1 MKKHKYLFVACLS
14 LFPVMAVAGNDTL
27 HEIMEVPSATNIN
40 KNRLY
45 KGKVVDDRTSE
56 PLVGATVKV
65 KGSTIGT
72 ITDIDGN
79 FALDIPD
86 NISPIVFE
94 VSYMGYASKEAAP
107 AKTTGFT
114 IRLAEDSQTLEEV
127 QIIAY
132 GKQSKMSVTA
142 AISSID
148 TKELLKS
155 PSGSVAN
162 ALSGAVTGLSSIQPS
177 GQPGAENPSIYIR
190 GTGSLSDE
198 LSKPLILVDG
208 VERSFFQ
215 MDSHEIESIT
225 VLKDAASTAVFGVRG
240 ANGVVL
246 VTTRRGVSGKPGISL
261 NSSFGLTQALR
272 NLKGVD
278 SYTYATLY
286 NEAQLSDNP
295 SLTESQLGFSPFVID
310 MFRTNEDPIMFPNV
324 DWNDYLFK
332 NLAWQTQHNL
342 TLSGGGERF
351 RYFVSLGYLLQD
363 GMLKQLGESYDP
375 NYQYKR
381 FNYRSNVDIDI
392 TKSTLLKVNIGGH
405 VGAKREPRTDELWRK
420 VLWSTPFSS
429 PGIVDGKLISNIYS
443 NRYISIGE
451 RSCPLDYYYNYG
463 YNVDTDNVLNLD
475 LALEQ
480 KLDFITPGL
489 SMNIKGAYNTNYN
502 VKASRTPSGAD
513 SMCTPIYLGSIETPG
528 MDFWDPR
535 FDRTIVYQTDG
546 VSGLH
551 EQMSYGEEV
560 GRGRNWYGEFS
571 LNYSR
576 SFGDHDVSALFLYN
590 QSKKYYPETKIDGK
604 VFYMDIPT
612 AYVGYVGRMTYAYKK
627 RYMVDLNAGYNGSEN
642 FAPDKRFGFFPAVSA
657 GWILS
662 EEKFMK
668 KQKVIDFLKLRASY
682 GIVGNDKME
691 NARFLYMA
699 GAWSGYNTVAKGQ
712 GSWQFGKDGGTG
724 LLPDAKENTMGNPD
738 VTWEKVAKQNYGID
752 LKMFDSRLSL
762 TADVFFEKRKDILS
776 TRNTLPA
783 ITDINLP
790 KINLGKVNN
799 HGYELSLGWNDRAGK
814 VDYWLKANVSY
825 AKNKIIYMDEV
836 VPNEPYMAETG
847 RSTGLTYGYI
857 FDRFLQ
863 KDDFDADGNLK
874 KDENGRQI
882 LPQMA
887 LGTPRP
893 GDALFKDLN
902 GDGVINGDDKTRFG
916 YAERPDY
923 VFGFLGGLKWKNF
936 EFSMQWTAA
945 MNASRILDG
954 EYRNAFGSTNS
965 RMLLKFLADGRW
977 TEENPNSRF
986 PRLTFMNKSH
996 YLQTSDLWLM
1006 NGSYLR
1012 LKTAEISY
1020 TLPQKDF
1027 LKKVGIESVRFYCN
1041 GYNLLTLFSDLN
1053 DIDIDPEGV
1062 TDGGNNNYPNIRIYN
1077 FGVNISF

>member
-246 VTTRRGVSGKPGISL
+246 VTTRRGVSGKPVISL

-392 TKSTLLKVNIGGH
+392 AKSTLLKVNIGGH

-857 FDRFLQ
+857 FDRLLQ

-916 YAERPDY
+916 YAQRPDY
-923 VFGFLGGLKWKNF
+923 VFGFLGGLKWKNL

-945 MNASRILDG
+945 MNASRVLDG

-1020 TLPQKDF
+1020 TLPRKDF

>member
-246 VTTRRGVSGKPGISL
+246 VTTRRGVSGKPVISL

-324 DWNDYLFK
+324 DWNDDLFK

-392 TKSTLLKVNIGGH
+392 TQSTLLKVNIGGH

-451 RSCPLDYYYNYG
+451 RSCPLDNYYNYG

-502 VKASRTPSGAD
+502 VKAARTPSGAD

-738 VTWEKVAKQNYGID
+738 VTWEKVAKQDYGIE

-847 RSTGLTYGYI
+847 RSTGVTNGYI

>member
-246 VTTRRGVSGKPGISL
+246 VTTRRGVSGKPVISL

-965 RMLLKFLADGRW
+965 RMLLKFLADERW

>member
-246 VTTRRGVSGKPGISL
+246 VTTRRGVSGKPVISL

-272 NLKGVD
+272 NLKGMD

-668 KQKVIDFLKLRASY
+668 KQKVIDFLKLRPSY

>member
-246 VTTRRGVSGKPGISL
+246 VTTRRGVSGKPVISL

-392 TKSTLLKVNIGGH
+392 AKSTLLKVNIGGH

-799 HGYELSLGWNDRAGK
+799 HGYELSLGWNDQAGK

-965 RMLLKFLADGRW
+965 RMLLKFLADERW

>member
-1 MKKHKYLFVACLS
+1 M
-14 LFPVMAVAGNDTL
+14 
-27 HEIMEVPSATNIN
+27 
-40 KNRLY
+40 
-45 KGKVVDDRTSE
+45 
-56 PLVGATVKV
+56 
-65 KGSTIGT
+65 
-72 ITDIDGN
+72 
-79 FALDIPD
+79 
-86 NISPIVFE
+86 FE

-246 VTTRRGVSGKPGISL
+246 VTTRRGVSGKPVISL

-916 YAERPDY
+916 YAQRPDY
-923 VFGFLGGLKWKNF
+923 VFGFLGGLKWKNL

-945 MNASRILDG
+945 MNASRVLDG

-1020 TLPQKDF
+1020 TLPRRDF

>member
-1 MKKHKYLFVACLS
+1 
-14 LFPVMAVAGNDTL
+14 
-27 HEIMEVPSATNIN
+27 MEVPSATNIN

-246 VTTRRGVSGKPGISL
+246 VTTRRGVSGKPVISL

-272 NLKGVD
+272 NLKGMD

-351 RYFVSLGYLLQD
+351 RYFVSLGYRLQD

-463 YNVDTDNVLNLD
+463 YNVDTDNVLKLD

>member
-225 VLKDAASTAVFGVRG
+225 VLKDAASTAVFGVLG

-246 VTTRRGVSGKPGISL
+246 VTTRRGVSGKPVISL

>member
-1 MKKHKYLFVACLS
+1 
-14 LFPVMAVAGNDTL
+14 MAVAGNDTL

-246 VTTRRGVSGKPGISL
+246 VTTRRGVSGKPVISL

-480 KLDFITPGL
+480 KLDFIIPGL

-502 VKASRTPSGAD
+502 MKASRTPSGAD

-551 EQMSYGEEV
+551 EQMSYDEEV

-712 GSWQFGKDGGTG
+712 GSWQFGKNGGTG

-1053 DIDIDPEGV
+1053 DIDIDPEGG

>member
-246 VTTRRGVSGKPGISL
+246 VTTRRGVSGKPVISL

-392 TKSTLLKVNIGGH
+392 AKSTLLKVNIGGH

>member
-86 NISPIVFE
+86 NIFPIVFE

-246 VTTRRGVSGKPGISL
+246 VTTRRGVSGKPVISL

-272 NLKGVD
+272 NLKGMD

>member
-155 PSGSVAN
+155 PCGSVAN

-246 VTTRRGVSGKPGISL
+246 VTTRRGVSGKPVISL

>member
-190 GTGSLSDE
+190 GTGALSDE

-246 VTTRRGVSGKPGISL
+246 VTTRRGVSGKPVISL

>member
-246 VTTRRGVSGKPGISL
+246 VTTRRGVSGKPVISL

-738 VTWEKVAKQNYGID
+738 VTWEKVAKKNYGID